1 MRLSPLV
8 AGTGIV
14 CLLATATPLAI
25 ALTPSQ
31 LLQQCQLES
40 LAGENFCEGY
50 IAGAI
55 DSGLEAGRAACI
67 PDDISAST
75 LTELAVN
82 ALGNPAG
89 AKNANASVLINT
101 RLAQVF
107 PCEREPEPEPE
118 PEPAPKK
125 NWSNKER
132 LGK

>member
-8 AGTGIV
+8 AGAGVV
-14 CLLATATPLAI
+14 CLLSAATPMAVAI
-25 ALTPSQ
+25 TPSE
-31 LLQQCQLES
+31 LLQQCQQES
-40 LAGENFCEGY
+40 LAGDTFCEGY

-55 DSGLEAGRAACI
+55 DSGLEAGQAACI
-67 PDDISAST
+67 PDDISGST
-75 LTELAVN
+75 LTDLAVN

-89 AKNANASVLINT
+89 ANANASVLINT

-107 PCEREPEPEPE
+107 PCKRDPEPEPE
-118 PEPAPKK
+118 LAPKK

>member
-1 MRLSPLV
+1 MV

-14 CLLATATPLAI
+14 CLLSAATPMAI

-55 DSGLEAGRAACI
+55 DSGSAAGQTACI

-75 LTELAVN
+75 LTDLAVN
-82 ALGNPAG
+82 ALGKPAE

-118 PEPAPKK
+118 LAPKK